1 MDNITYLDVESIDGT
16 IVTHA
21 IIDRGNGEFT
31 SMPKSTY
38 EAQQVAQAT
47 LASESTP
54 TA

>member
-1 MDNITYLDVESIDGT
+1 MNNVTYLDVESIDGT

-31 SMPKSTY
+31 SMPKSVY
-38 EAQQVAQAT
+38 DEQQAT
-47 LASESTP
+47 LVTESAP